1 MSAETKLRVPYKTE
15 LLTTGADIGF
25 ARETMRSGIC
35 VLLRVAHNST
45 ATALS

>member
-1 MSAETKLRVPYKTE
+1 MSAETKLGVLYKTE

-35 VLLRVAHNST
+35 VFLRVAHNVT
-45 ATALS
+45 VTALS